1 MANISQQKIIHR
13 FIRPF
18 SDYEEGGSYHT
29 RVIPLDTQAYAIYPF
44 GMREVELYYVL
55 GDGIHTYL
63 EIKNGMGAVESA
75 KEYPVI
81 NVEDIADFMRKSHEP
96 NTLYAVNEDG
106 DTFQLSQDTYVRAVQ
121 DTLRVYGTDESGNQT
136 TFDFNSFGKV
146 DDVRVDG
153 TSVVVDKIANL
164 GSMAGEDKNDYY
176 DKTAIDTKVT
186 EIQND
191 INTKVTKT
199 NEQAIVYGTDESGDQ
214 ALIPIDDL
222 ASVKLLLTNIQVLK
236 NNWHERPAADG
247 DSEFPYR
254 YVIEHNDITQ
264 DMIPE
269 VTFAEKEASAGL
281 LSPTCLAINKK
292 LYIYSREIIDYDFI
306 IPNIV
311 FFTGKAQ

>member
-18 SDYEEGGSYHT
+18 SDYEEGGSYYT
-29 RVIPLDTQAYAIYPF
+29 RVIPLDTQAYAMYPF
-44 GMREVELYYVL
+44 GVREVELYYVL

-81 NVEDIADFMRKSHEP
+81 NIDDIADFMRKSHDP
-96 NTLYAVNEDG
+96 DTLYSVDSDGNTVNIPKSTFVQAVN
-106 DTFQLSQDTYVRAVQ
+106 

-146 DDVRVDG
+146 DDVRVDSV
-153 TSVVVDKIANL
+153 SVVVDKIANL
-164 GSMAGEDKNDYY
+164 GSMAGENKNDYL
-176 DKTAIDTKVT
+176 DKK
-186 EIQND
+186 ND
-191 INTKVTKT
+191 P
-199 NEQAIVYGTDESGDQ
+199 AIVYGTDESGDQ

-254 YVIEHNDITQ
+254 YLIENDNITQ

-281 LSPTCLAINKK
+281 LSPTCLAVDKK
-292 LYIYSREIIDYDFI
+292 LYIYSREIIDYNFI